1 MFPACEVPS
10 EAGGASDSLG
20 LLWGETRLLCIFS
33 VSLRWLVEW
42 GCTACRRNGGGGSS
56 LKDSEGE
63 SIGQFL
69 GRLMF
74 LIWAAAMT
82 AEVPN
87 GVKADPEGF
96 VDAVM
101 VDR

>member
-20 LLWGETRLLCIFS
+20 LLGGETRLPCIFS
-33 VSLRWLVEW
+33 VSLRWEVDW
-42 GCTACRRNGGGGSS
+42 GCTACRRTGGGGSS
-56 LKDSEGE
+56 LEDSEGE
-63 SIGQFL
+63 SIARLL
-69 GRLMF
+69 GRWIF

-96 VDAVM
+96 VDAVV